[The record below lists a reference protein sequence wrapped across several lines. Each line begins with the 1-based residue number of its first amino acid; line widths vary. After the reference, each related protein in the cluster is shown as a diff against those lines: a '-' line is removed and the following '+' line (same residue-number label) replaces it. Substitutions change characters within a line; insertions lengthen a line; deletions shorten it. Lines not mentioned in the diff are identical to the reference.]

1 MARILERLAFWRKK
15 QPKSELN
22 KNRNNTTSR
31 PIPQPTSSTNAPPEV
46 ITTTATSF
54 LVPDLDDIRPFV
66 TSTSNP
72 ISMRDL
78 LNAISGNN
86 PLQQQ
91 ILTTQESASTRDNDI
106 NIQIKNNIYQQLSL
120 KTKRKLDDFQ
130 EDNNQFS
137 SLSSW
142 NSSQQS
148 QNQHTICRAT
158 HVAIETPTQS
168 KKPKLVSINSSD
180 QDIERLPPNH
190 NPSSSPARQPIRP
203 SSVPQ
208 PILGLPSHIWYQILS
223 YNQLDTL
230 QALIPDHPSSKS
242 TDRTL
247 QSTNAIRPSKVLA
260 NDLKLALDAQQNRHA
275 LIGICK
281 TLSPIAHKAAWSTLV
296 LGTAR
301 MVDRIAQRFE
311 ADSQLATRVQTCII
325 TLLPPSSCPRAAIKL
340 NTPRKSVTAGTPRTP
355 KQNYPPSRPSHPSV
369 RKIQLQNQPDG
380 SPNNKQSLSLARQA
394 LITSSHSRSAQ
405 KCERFHSV
413 LIPSAP
419 LDKKLA
425 TSRNTKLNS
434 ISPSAIDKQKPR
446 LGDHS
451 HENDD
456 EMGEDS
462 EEYLNEIVL
471 AGSLPSLFLSLARSI
486 KVCCV
491 VGEERLGT
499 RGLKSLSVLSGLLGG
514 LQELY
519 IEGGGQFNDLATLV
533 DGLRSST
540 IRGKGAALRV
550 ISITGPHSTLS
561 FQSGHPV
568 PPSTFQTHRI
578 PSNSSTSTARSTLTC
593 SLAQSTSSIRSSLS
607 MKPLPNHLSLEHLLL
622 GNGIP
627 LTPERLH
634 WLIVSSTAVIPEAG
648 LRSLKVCLQADVDQP
663 NLSSSVNSNSSF
675 GSAGGRKT
683 LSGRALLS
691 RTFERI
697 GGSLEWLSI
706 DEDWNLPLTSS
717 SSNESQPKKRVC
729 FEGVQQPGPGE
740 GIIEEPIAF
749 CTKLES
755 LSLPDGPLC
764 SSGLLAILPFT
775 LRTIE
780 IFDVISSYGNREA
793 DQQSGF
799 TPDDLW
805 QAHSQAALFGL
816 KTIRIV
822 ASSSTSES
830 SSSTNHPIFKKWKR
844 TPTLALD
851 HLQRAGVQFLWI
863 S

>member
-281 TLSPIAHKAAWSTLV
+281 TLVRSHTRPH
-296 LGTAR
+296 GR
-301 MVDRIAQRFE
+301 H
-311 ADSQLATRVQTCII
+311 SQLATRVQTCII

-340 NTPRKSVTAGTPRTP
+340 NTPRKSVTAGTP
-355 KQNYPPSRPSHPSV
+355 H
-369 RKIQLQNQPDG
+369 G

-456 EMGEDS
+456 EMGEGS

-471 AGSLPSLFLSLARSI
+471 AAIGD
-486 KVCCV
+486 
-491 VGEERLGT
+491 ERT
-499 RGLKSLSVLSGLLGG
+499 EVAKCTFRPTGG